1 MHPDYRR
8 YIESGV
14 SVAWHRMNHMLGCAA
29 EWNAELYQRW
39 FARLQAPVG
48 NHYLIGDQVSLH
60 PGWQEGAIH
69 SALHAIADI
78 DKRERAT
85 QSGSLA

>member
-8 YIESGV
+8 YIEAASAWRAPDEPHAP
-14 SVAWHRMNHMLGCAA
+14 VARPNGPSCTRNGSA
-29 EWNAELYQRW
+29 
-39 FARLQAPVG
+39 LQAPVG
-48 NHYLIGDQVSLH
+48 SHYLIGDQVSLH

-78 DKRERAT
+78 DRRERAS
-85 QSGSLA
+85 QSRTLA